1 MTPTGRLRARA
12 ADAAAGIAAR
22 LADPEHVAAAAP
34 DWSPLSLDGGHPGL
48 ALLFAELA
56 RHDPSLRAVAHAHL
70 AAAATHLPARA
81 GHSLYHGG
89 PALAFAAHTARQAP
103 QHYAGLLERLDPLL
117 DAALHRALED
127 EHTRLAQGR
136 PGVPCARYDLVSGV
150 TGLTRLLLARQ
161 DTHREALADALSYL
175 VRLTCPLSLDGE
187 PVPGWWAPA
196 GPGGGPDPDFPR
208 GHVNYGLAHGISGPL
223 AVLSAALLA
232 GTSVPGVRRAV
243 ADLAGEL
250 LARRTTEG
258 GWPALIPLERYG
270 KEPPPP
276 GRSAWCYGTPGVAC
290 ALHRAGQALGRPDL
304 QRIAVDALAADLDHP
319 RRVTDP
325 TFCHGRAGLLH
336 ICHTLATAS
345 GDPRLAAHRDTLAA
359 QLLTAHRPPGPH
371 DHPGLLTGT
380 AGIALALHA
389 YATGTPPASGW
400 DGALLL
406 S

>member
-1 MTPTGRLRARA
+1 MTATEPLRARA
-12 ADAAAGIAAR
+12 AEAVSEIAGR
-22 LADPEHVAAAAP
+22 LADPERVAAAAP
-34 DWSPLSLDGGHPGL
+34 DWAPLSLDAGHPGL

-56 RHDPSLRAVAHAHL
+56 HYEPELRAVTHAHL
-70 AAAATHLPARA
+70 AEAAAHLTGRA
-81 GHSLYHGG
+81 GPSLYHGV

-117 DAALHRALED
+117 DAALHRALKD
-127 EHTRLAQGR
+127 EHTRLAAGR
-136 PGVPCARYDLVSGV
+136 PGVRCSRYDLVSGV

-161 DTHREALADALSYL
+161 ETHREALAEALSYL
-175 VRLTCPLSLDGE
+175 VRLTRPLSLDGE
-187 PVPGWWAPA
+187 PVPGWWAPE
-196 GPGGGPDPDFPR
+196 GPVGPDPAFPR

-243 ADLAGEL
+243 TDLAGEL
-250 LARRTTEG
+250 LTRRTTEG

-290 ALHRAGQALGRPDL
+290 ALHRAGLALGRPDL
-304 QRIAVDALAADLDHP
+304 QRTAVDALAADLDHP

-336 ICHTLATAS
+336 LCHTLATAS
-345 GDPRLAAHRDTLAA
+345 GDPRLTAHRDTLAT
-359 QLLTAHRPPGPH
+359 QLLTAHSTPGPH

-389 YATGTPPASGW
+389 YATGTLPASGW